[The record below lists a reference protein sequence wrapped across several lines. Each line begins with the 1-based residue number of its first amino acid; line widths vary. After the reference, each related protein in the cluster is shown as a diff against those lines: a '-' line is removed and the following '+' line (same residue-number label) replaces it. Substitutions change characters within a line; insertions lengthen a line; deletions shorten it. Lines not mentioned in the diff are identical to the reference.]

1 MSPAERLLVRPTVE
15 SWRDWR
21 GFLASLP
28 TNPERVRMIG
38 AIDRGLAGCSP
49 SDPMF
54 GYHPNDWT
62 PDDID
67 RHLVHNQ
74 QQHEIDAER
83 RTA

>member
-1 MSPAERLLVRPTVE
+1 MSAANPSRVRPTVE

-21 GFLASLP
+21 AFLVSLEP
-28 TNPERVRMIG
+28 NPERVRMIG
-38 AIDRGLAGCSP
+38 AIDRGLAVCAP

-67 RHLVHNQ
+67 RHLDHNRRQ
-74 QQHEIDAER
+74 VEIDAER
-83 RTA
+83 GA